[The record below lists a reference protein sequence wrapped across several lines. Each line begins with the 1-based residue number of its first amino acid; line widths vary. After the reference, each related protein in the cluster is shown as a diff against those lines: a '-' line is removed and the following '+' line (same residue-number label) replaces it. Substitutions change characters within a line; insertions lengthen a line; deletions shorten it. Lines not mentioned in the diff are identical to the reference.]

1 MVDEDAARTTF
12 NMAEADEIR
21 GLLDGLPH
29 ARRAVQRMNIAR
41 LRRMGMSI
49 AAEAETAPT
58 RAQFE
63 DLVSSG
69 ELKVDEDRAA
79 ARALIQPHPSGNV
92 FRVAVGVTGDSVS
105 ETWSAF
111 DHRYQWFTK
120 APQSV
125 TSGAHLFVLAV
136 DRWRSA
142 VVGLYET
149 VTAGAAKLPDS
160 PDQTRWPWALGVRPL
175 AAIPPPEAA
184 RVEGQV
190 GPQSGLPAHVS
201 DAGTLELLYKAVA
214 GSPPPP
220 GPGNLEQRVQELQW
234 QDVAADVIEAVRS
247 LHKEARG
254 PAVIERAIE
263 LGDWSEEELRARAWY
278 TGSGVDSHIE
288 YIVRQAL
295 QLELDLTRH
304 LQRLHGVY
312 SLTATA
318 PAAGFGVAYRLAG
331 DDDSADEE
339 LPPHLADLAELDRAT
354 KRHMNLQDRLA
365 DALRRRGVEP
375 RSPGSWQPQF
385 DVAFEHAGKRF
396 VIEVKSGDPVSA
408 GQVRLG
414 AGQLLEYRH
423 LLRDTDT
430 VSQEVQAV
438 LLVEAEPPHPW
449 AALVGGVG
457 IRFLR
462 ADQLEESL
470 SALHAGAN

>member
-1 MVDEDAARTTF
+1 MVDGDAARTTF
-12 NMAEADEIR
+12 TAVEVGEIR
-21 GLLDGLPH
+21 GLLDELPD
-29 ARRAVQRMNIAR
+29 ARRAVQRMSIAR
-41 LRRMGMSI
+41 LRRMGLSI
-49 AAEAETAPT
+49 AAEAEAAPT

-63 DLVSSG
+63 DLVTSG
-69 ELKVDEDRAA
+69 ELQVDEDRAA

-120 APQSV
+120 PPQSV

-136 DRWRSA
+136 DRWKSA

-175 AAIPPPEAA
+175 AAIPPPLAE
-184 RVEGQV
+184 RVEGQQ
-190 GPQSGLPAHVS
+190 GPQSGLPARVS
-201 DAGTLELLYKAVA
+201 DVDALERLYQAVA
-214 GSPPPP
+214 DSSPPP

-234 QDVAADVIEAVRS
+234 QDVAVDVIEAVRS
-247 LHKEARG
+247 LDKEARG
-254 PAVIERAIE
+254 PAVIARAIE

-278 TGSGVDSHIE
+278 TGGGVDSHIE

-312 SLTATA
+312 SVTATA

-331 DDDSADEE
+331 DDDSAEEE
-339 LPPHLADLAELDRAT
+339 LLPQLADLAELDRAT

-375 RSPGSWQPQF
+375 RSPGGWQPQF
-385 DVAFEHAGKRF
+385 DVAFEHARKRF
-396 VIEVKSGDPVSA
+396 IVEVKSGDPVTA
-408 GQVRLG
+408 QQVRLG

-423 LLRDTDT
+423 LLRDMDT
-430 VSQEVQAV
+430 VSQEVHAV

-449 AALVGGVG
+449 TALVGGLG

-470 SALHAGAN
+470 SALLAGAN

>member
-1 MVDEDAARTTF
+1 MVDEDAARGTF

-21 GLLDGLPH
+21 GLLDELPH
-29 ARRAVQRMNIAR
+29 ARRALQRMNIAR
-41 LRRMGMSI
+41 LRRMGLSI
-49 AAEAETAPT
+49 AADAEAAPT

-69 ELKVDEDRAA
+69 QLNVDEDRAA
-79 ARALIQPHPSGNV
+79 ARALIRPHPSGNV

-111 DHRYQWFTK
+111 DHRYQWFSK
-120 APQSV
+120 PPRSV
-125 TSGAHLFVLAV
+125 TSSAHLFVLAV
-136 DRWRSA
+136 DRWKSA

-160 PDQTRWPWALGVRPL
+160 PNQTRWPWALGVRPL
-175 AAIPPPEAA
+175 AAIPPPEAT

-190 GPQSGLPAHVS
+190 GPQSGLPAHVA

-214 GSPPPP
+214 DSPPPP

-234 QDVAADVIEAVRS
+234 QDVATDVIEAVRS
-247 LHKEARG
+247 LDKGARG
-254 PAVIERAIE
+254 PAVIARAVE

-295 QLELDLTRH
+295 QLEFNLTRH
-304 LQRLHGVY
+304 LQQLHGVY
-312 SLTATA
+312 SLAATV

-331 DDDSADEE
+331 DDSAEE
-339 LPPHLADLAELDRAT
+339 EMPPHLADLAELDRAT

-365 DALRRRGVEP
+365 DALRQHGVEP
-375 RSPGSWQPQF
+375 RSPGRWQPQF

-396 VIEVKSGDPVSA
+396 VVEVKSGDPVSA
-408 GQVRLG
+408 QQVRLG

-423 LLRDTDT
+423 LLRNTDT
-430 VSQEVQAV
+430 VSQEVHAV
-438 LLVEAEPPHPW
+438 LLVETEPPHPW
-449 AALVGGVG
+449 AALVEGVG

-462 ADQLEESL
+462 ADQLGESL
-470 SALHAGAN
+470 SALLASAN

>member
-1 MVDEDAARTTF
+1 MADEDVARTTF

-41 LRRMGMSI
+41 LRRMGVSI
-49 AAEAETAPT
+49 GAEEAPT
-58 RAQFE
+58 RTQFE

-69 ELKVDEDRAA
+69 ELKVDEDRSAT
-79 ARALIQPHPSGNV
+79 RALIQPHPSGNV

-120 APQSV
+120 PPQSV

-136 DRWRSA
+136 GRWKSA

-175 AAIPPPEAA
+175 AAIPPPEGT

-201 DAGTLELLYKAVA
+201 DAGTRELLYKAVA

-220 GPGNLEQRVQELQW
+220 GPGDLEQRVQELQW
-234 QDVAADVIEAVRS
+234 QDVATDVIEAVRS
-247 LHKEARG
+247 LDKDARG
-254 PAVIERAIE
+254 PAVIARAIE
-263 LGDWSEEELRARAWY
+263 LGDWREDELRARAWY
-278 TGSGVDSHIE
+278 TGSGVDSHIQ
-288 YIVRQAL
+288 YVVQQAL
-295 QLELDLTRH
+295 QLELDLTRR
-304 LQRLHGVY
+304 LQRLHGLY

-318 PAAGFGVAYRLAG
+318 PVAGFGVAYRRAG
-331 DDDSADEE
+331 RDDSADEE
-339 LPPHLADLAELDRAT
+339 MPPDLADLAELDRAT

-375 RSPGSWQPQF
+375 RSPGGWQPQF
-385 DVAFEHAGKRF
+385 DVAFEHADTRF
-396 VIEVKSGDPVSA
+396 VVEVKSGDPVS
-408 GQVRLG
+408 GQQVRLG

-423 LLRDTDT
+423 LLRTTDT
-430 VSQEVQAV
+430 ASQQVHAV

-449 AALVGGVG
+449 AALATALG
-457 IRFLR
+457 IRLLR

-470 SALHAGAN
+470 SALLDRAN